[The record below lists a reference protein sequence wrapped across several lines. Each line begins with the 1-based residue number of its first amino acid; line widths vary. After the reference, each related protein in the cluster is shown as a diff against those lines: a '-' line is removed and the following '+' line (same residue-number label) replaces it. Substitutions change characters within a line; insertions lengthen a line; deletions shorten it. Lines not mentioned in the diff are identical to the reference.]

1 MRKSLQTSSPIPLAC
16 RACRKKHL
24 KCDGLHPVCSR
35 CRKTRSFCEY
45 TPSRRGYRS
54 TPKPTIGERTSSTS
68 SPRSSGAQS
77 YSSQTQTSQ
86 SANSFDFNNVVQTP
100 EWAAQDNSIDP
111 GNLSTVSSDQ
121 SPLAVLD
128 QGILRRNNLLSDDYP
143 SSDESDAYLVDFYYA
158 FFHDSH
164 PILPPAHLLHFIS
177 PFPYCLKA
185 VMKFVG
191 AHFAFEVSTDAY
203 KLAAAKALES
213 DPEWSYQKVQ
223 ALLIFATVLH
233 ARNDREEAISSF
245 SIAVTLAIE
254 LGMHRKSFVETLA
267 GHNFVREESLRRT
280 WWELYMTDV
289 MFGAFDHC
297 TMKIGNLTMDVRLP
311 SEDVSY
317 STGISVVDPPSVTQF
332 YNRIFAEDQ
341 PKYSSFCY
349 AVEATHLL
357 RRGVVLGATLED
369 NVRDQVESLEANIG
383 SWFRHTPED
392 RPNALCIDGTV
403 DQVLFRAYMLVHCA
417 SIYVHLP
424 RSCLMASP
432 TANASIA
439 CARRGTYLPPTSHTL
454 THAAKALEAANGMV
468 ALGSI
473 RSPLLR
479 HTPFFICGLVLGA
492 VVELCACS
500 VNVGTTIEPRRDRIA
515 LIVGE
520 LKALDRTWA
529 LAHQVMWHIK
539 MLAREV
545 LEICVLPAAEDLAD
559 PGPDVN
565 SLLSSDMWLGDIRM
579 DPM

>member
-1 MRKSLQTSSPIPLAC
+1 MQKSNQISSPIPLAC

-24 KCDGLHPVCSR
+24 KCDGIHPVCGR

-54 TPKPTIGERTSSTS
+54 TPRPTITVKTSSTS
-68 SPRSSGAQS
+68 TSPGSSGQPDQLPTPS
-77 YSSQTQTSQ
+77 
-86 SANSFDFNNVVQTP
+86 NSFNFNNVVQTP
-100 EWAAQDNSIDP
+100 EWASQDPSILQD
-111 GNLSTVSSDQ
+111 STSTESLED
-121 SPLAVLD
+121 SPLAFFD
-128 QGILRRNNLLSDDYP
+128 QGILQRNNLLSTP
-143 SSDESDAYLVDFYYA
+143 EDADARLVDFYYA

-164 PILPPAHLLHFIS
+164 PLLPPPHLLHFIS
-177 PFPYCLKA
+177 PFPSCLKT
-185 VMKFVG
+185 VMKFIG
-191 AHFAFEVSTDAY
+191 AHFAFGVSTDAY
-203 KLAAAKALES
+203 KALAAKAIEN
-213 DPEWSYQKVQ
+213 DTEPSYQKVQ
-223 ALLIFATVLH
+223 ALLLYATVLH
-233 ARNDREEAISSF
+233 ARNDREEAIDSF
-245 SIAVTLAIE
+245 ITASTLAVE
-254 LGMHRKSFVETLA
+254 LGMHRKSCVETLA
-267 GHNFVREESLRRT
+267 GRNFVREETLRRT

-297 TMKIGNLTMDVRLP
+297 PMKFGNLAMDVQLP
-311 SEDVSY
+311 SEDISY
-317 STGISVVDPPSVTQF
+317 STGVCLVEPPTTVEF
-332 YNRIFAEDQ
+332 YNRVFSESHH
-341 PKYSSFCY
+341 KYSSFCY
-349 AVEATHLL
+349 AVEATLL
-357 RRGVVLGATLED
+357 LKRGIILGATLED

-432 TANASIA
+432 TANATIA
-439 CARRGTYLPPTSHTL
+439 CARRGTYLMPTSHTL
-454 THAAKALEAANGMV
+454 THASKALEAANGIV
-468 ALGSI
+468 TLGSI
-473 RSPLLR
+473 RSPLLK

-492 VVELCACS
+492 VVQLCACS
-500 VNVGTTIEPRRDRIA
+500 VNVGTSIEPRRDRLA

-545 LEICVLPAAEDLAD
+545 LEIGVLPISQTDAVQD

-565 SLLSSDMWLGDIRM
+565 ALVSSDMWLGDIRM
-579 DPM
+579 DPNM